1 MKHWVNNFFGLLLG
15 LLGFSSC
22 FPKMYGPPDFREEYG
37 VPHATYKLN
46 AEATDEEGNPV
57 EGIRVVVA
65 PNGEESD
72 WKNDTL
78 YTDKAGKAELQRLK
92 YTWPSTD
99 QMKVVFDDVD
109 GAEHGSFES
118 TTLYKYGL
126 DIQKTGEGSGNWD
139 QGSFTITAKAK
150 LKKK

>member
-22 FPKMYGPPDFREEYG
+22 FPKMYGTPDFRAEYG

-65 PNGEESD
+65 SSS
-72 WKNDTL
+72 L
-78 YTDKAGKAELQRLK
+78 VFRLSCK
-92 YTWPSTD
+92 RQPSRLPFL
-99 QMKVVFDDVD
+99 VVRD
-109 GAEHGSFES
+109 HTCS
-118 TTLYKYGL
+118 
-126 DIQKTGEGSGNWD
+126 KT
-139 QGSFTITAKAK
+139 
-150 LKKK
+150 